1 MMIEMLKRSIRCWLL
16 AAVALVPLAGI
27 ARAQEEQE
35 EEADIQNVLL
45 TFHLVEADGFT
56 GDDPEISDVVT
67 ELRKLFNFQGYKLL
81 ATAVFNVGL
90 ARTSDTPT
98 GYLDGAGSQRMAP
111 VDFDEPLMIRAELS
125 SRRLARTV
133 RAKVTLTEV
142 ITRTIGIPRNA
153 TEPLPLLEA
162 TATFSDGQRMV
173 LGTPR
178 RSAGEPVLILIVTSR
193 IDPVL

>member
-16 AAVALVPLAGI
+16 VAAALLPLAGI

-56 GDDPEISDVVT
+56 GDDPEIRDVVT
-67 ELRKLFNFQGYKLL
+67 ELRKLFNFQGYRLL

-90 ARTSDTPT
+90 AHTATTPS
-98 GYLDGAGSQRMAP
+98 GYLDGAGSQRIAP
-111 VDFDEPLMIRAELS
+111 VDFDGPLNLRAELS
-125 SRRLARTV
+125 SRRLASTV
-133 RAKVTLTEV
+133 RAKVILTEA
-142 ITRTIGIPRNA
+142 ITRTPNPILGRP
-153 TEPLPLLEA
+153 EPLPLLEA

-178 RSAGEPVLILIVTSR
+178 RSADEPVLILIVTSR